1 MCACFVFTWADSV
14 DFAALPR
21 ALSRLP
27 AAQTD
32 YVPPV
37 PVELSEAVAR
47 RLVSVEVYNDCTDSE
62 HQFVQLATDWDWT
75 QSETQAVIKVL
86 KDERFWLEDVRPDL
100 IRRVRGMEHCFY
112 ST

>member
-1 MCACFVFTWADSV
+1 MHTLFSHEADSV
-14 DFAALPR
+14 DFDALAR

-47 RLVSVEVYNDCTDSE
+47 RLISVEVYNDYTDSKR
-62 HQFVQLATDWDWT
+62 LIGTGL
-75 QSETQAVIKVL
+75 SL
-86 KDERFWLEDVRPDL
+86 KRKLYSRF
-100 IRRVRGMEHCFY
+100 
-112 ST
+112 